1 MRLLLL
7 LAMVLSLSSCAKE
20 DDGNMG
26 KFSKP
31 DTLPQKFSYVYGFLL
46 AEAAA
51 DYRDMDYSQVIHGIS
66 DYSYSS
72 PEFSAPEMNDILTRY
87 QQLLLA
93 DMESRRAALAE
104 SNRASAAE
112 VLRINGKVPGRA
124 RKGRRKS
131 SLTIRSPFLMV
142 RLPIHSRMPPWIS
155 GVSSAASGKLCI

>member
-93 DMESRRAALAE
+93 EMSDYFPLQ
-104 SNRASAAE
+104 E
-112 VLRINGKVPGRA
+112 VLLQPHLPHRPH
-124 RKGRRKS
+124 RRSLPSQTKTDIKNS
-131 SLTIRSPFLMV
+131 S
-142 RLPIHSRMPPWIS
+142 
-155 GVSSAASGKLCI
+155 

>member
-1 MRLLLL
+1 
-7 LAMVLSLSSCAKE
+7 
-20 DDGNMG
+20 MG

-93 DMESRRAALAE
+93 VVAGTYGDMAAAI
-104 SNRASAAE
+104 AD
-112 VLRINGKVPGRA
+112 
-124 RKGRRKS
+124 
-131 SLTIRSPFLMV
+131 TDT
-142 RLPIHSRMPPWIS
+142 
-155 GVSSAASGKLCI
+155 GKLEKIGSVWLS